1 MFVRIKVRFR
11 NILGSYTWLSGLRL
25 GLEIILGVIH
35 MVVRIKVRF
44 RNILRV
50 IHMVGGLN

>member
-1 MFVRIKVRFR
+1 MVVRIKVRFR
-11 NILGSYTWLSGLRL
+11 N
-25 GLEIILGVIH
+25 ILGVIH

-44 RNILRV
+44 RNILGV